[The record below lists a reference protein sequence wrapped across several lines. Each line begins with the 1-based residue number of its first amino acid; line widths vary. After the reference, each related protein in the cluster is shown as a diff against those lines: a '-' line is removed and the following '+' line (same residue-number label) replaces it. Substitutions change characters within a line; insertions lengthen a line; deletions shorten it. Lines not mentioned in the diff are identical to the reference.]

1 MTRSA
6 VYLLVFSLLP
16 GIDLLC
22 HAGGFI
28 AGFVLA
34 WIVPP
39 GPIRTRGAATV
50 WNTLLVAMVCLV
62 LWSFWQAAQHGSD
75 AIGRFG

>member
-22 HAGGFI
+22 HLGGFV
-28 AGFVLA
+28 AGFLLG
-34 WIVPP
+34 WIVPA
-39 GPIRTRGAATV
+39 GPFRSRRAAAV
-50 WNTLLVAMVCLV
+50 WDALLLAAVLVV
-62 LWSFWQAAQHGSD
+62 LWSFWQVAQHGSD
-75 AIGRFG
+75 AIRRLG